1 MNIKNAK
8 NWSNVP
14 RPQAYLVSLAI
25 TMAAFGIRYALNAQI
40 APYGAFQMFVVASL
54 LIEYL
59 VGFGPA
65 LLSAVLGLL
74 LALHFFIP
82 PYGIVTG
89 ISRSDVIVTFNYAFV
104 TLFAIGLIEYLQ
116 RTLHSNQLL
125 LKVSKS
131 RHKISLYRENDR
143 LYLAKKTAVA
153 MHALEKLF
161 SEFDRV
167 LLFMPADGA
176 FYPQPLLYRLSG
188 RIGGTINDDALA
200 LFHPDDRAVLKT
212 ELSQLH
218 RGDGRREL
226 QLRISSE
233 GATYR
238 MVKLVL
244 ERISVDDV
252 HASVLKMVE
261 WNEPASS
268 MNAAVTVI
276 QDTASVTLKL

>member
-14 RPQAYLVSLAI
+14 RTQAYLVSLAI
-25 TMAAFGIRYALNAQI
+25 TMAAFGIRYGLHAQI
-40 APYGAFQMFVVASL
+40 TPHGAFQMFVVASL

-59 VGFGPA
+59 VGLGPA

-74 LALHFFIP
+74 LGLHFFIP
-82 PYGIVTG
+82 PYGIMDG
-89 ISRSDVIVTFNYAFV
+89 ISRSDVIVTVNYAFV

-125 LKVSKS
+125 LKVSRS

-153 MHALEKLF
+153 MHTLEKLF

-188 RIGGTINDDALA
+188 RTGGAMNDDALA
-200 LFHPDDRAVLKT
+200 LFHPDDRAVLKM
-212 ELSQLH
+212 ELSQLP
-218 RGDGRREL
+218 RGDGRRDL
-226 QLRISSE
+226 QLRILSE
-233 GATYR
+233 DATYR

-244 ERISVDDV
+244 ERISVGDV
-252 HASVLKMVE
+252 HASVLKVTE
-261 WNEPASS
+261 WDETTLSLHPALPV
-268 MNAAVTVI
+268 MQQA
-276 QDTASVTLKL
+276 

>member
-25 TMAAFGIRYALNAQI
+25 TMAAFGVRYALHAQI
-40 APYGAFQMFVVASL
+40 APYAPFQMFLVASL
-54 LIEYL
+54 LTEYL
-59 VGFGPA
+59 VGLGPA
-65 LLSAVLGLL
+65 FLSAVLGLL
-74 LALHFFIP
+74 LGIHFFIP
-82 PYGIVTG
+82 PYRIMDG
-89 ISRSDVIVTFNYAFV
+89 ISRSDVIVTVNYALV

-116 RTLHSNQLL
+116 RTLYSNQLL
-125 LKVSKS
+125 LKVSQS

-143 LYLAKKTAVA
+143 LYLAKKRMVA
-153 MHALEKLF
+153 MRALEKLF
-161 SEFDRV
+161 LEFDRV

-188 RIGGTINDDALA
+188 RMDGATNDKALE
-200 LFHPDDRAVLKT
+200 LFHPDDRVILKT

-218 RGDGRREL
+218 HGDGRREL
-226 QLRISSE
+226 QLRVLSE
-233 GATYR
+233 GTTCR

-252 HASVLKMVE
+252 HASVLKVVE
-261 WNEPASS
+261 LDDAMSSLRRTVPA
-268 MNAAVTVI
+268 T
-276 QDTASVTLKL
+276 QDME

>member
-25 TMAAFGIRYALNAQI
+25 TMAAFGVRYALHAHI
-40 APYGAFQMFVVASL
+40 APYASFQIFVVASL
-54 LIEYL
+54 LTEYL
-59 VGFGPA
+59 VGLGPA
-65 LLSAVLGLL
+65 LLGAALGLL
-74 LALHFFIP
+74 LGMHFFIP
-82 PYGIVTG
+82 PYEIIDG
-89 ISRSDVIVTFNYAFV
+89 ISRSDVIVAINYALV

-116 RTLHSNQLL
+116 RTLYSNQLL

-167 LLFMPADGA
+167 LMFMPADGA

-188 RIGGTINDDALA
+188 RIGGTINDDALE
-200 LFHPDDRAVLKT
+200 LFHPDDRVLLKT

-233 GATYR
+233 GKTYR

-252 HASVLKMVE
+252 HASVLKVME
-261 WNEPASS
+261 WDETTSSLHPARP
-268 MNAAVTVI
+268 TI
-276 QDTASVTLKL
+276 